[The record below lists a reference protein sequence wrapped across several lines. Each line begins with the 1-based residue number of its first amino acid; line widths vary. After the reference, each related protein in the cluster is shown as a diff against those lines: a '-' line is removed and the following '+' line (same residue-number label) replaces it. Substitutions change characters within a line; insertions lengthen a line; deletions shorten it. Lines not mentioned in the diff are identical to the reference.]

1 MGVESMPHYRT
12 HQLFPAASARCL
24 VGVAWQSW
32 AGWWPKIWY
41 HEAMA
46 SHLSSYPL
54 FHGYLTAQSDE
65 RHRGSAYTDRRLEYL
80 EKSLETWAKGMEEG
94 TIENARL
101 VESKESISRA
111 IDAAWQAV
119 PRDLDYLRT
128 LSEAHYNAL
137 DTIPAPNL
145 SNLAGRLKRVK
156 ATADHPIRTQ
166 LIELLEELVPLATQY
181 EFLRANA
188 VKRRPKT
195 DEEKAAEFQPPPS
208 SSAAVAAARTVL
220 ETAIDRTFQDLVSR
234 RRASNQRRLDSYFA
248 ARDKVLS
255 DPGFKGRGYTP
266 HTHLSAHRAGYSR
279 IIDQDGLSFL
289 HHVLVP
295 VTKKINDRYVDI
307 YEQDD
312 QTLEKSNALADK
324 EARHIRE
331 QFLYKSLSKLTP
343 ILEAKGDDVFDK
355 IQEVGRLNL
364 EGREGEFLV
373 SFKDGSSFRLRNA
386 VVFVVNQF
394 DTHFCRFPTTFHD
407 VKLPGGVSMPSPSE
421 ERMHTLFAPC
431 AEQQP
436 GPTKSKPRR

>member
-1 MGVESMPHYRT
+1 MTTY
-12 HQLFPAASARCL
+12 
-24 VGVAWQSW
+24 
-32 AGWWPKIWY
+32 
-41 HEAMA
+41 
-46 SHLSSYPL
+46 LSSYPL
-54 FHGYLTAQSDE
+54 LNKYLTTEADD
-65 RHRGSAYTDRRLEYL
+65 RHRGSAYTSRRMEYL
-80 EKSLETWAKGMEEG
+80 EKSLEAWAKGIDEG

-101 VESKESISRA
+101 VESKDSISRA

-128 LSEAHYNAL
+128 LSDAHYNAL

-156 ATADHPIRTQ
+156 ATAAHPIRTQ
-166 LIELLEELVPLATQY
+166 LIELLEELMPLATQY

-195 DEEKAAEFQPPPS
+195 PEEKAAEFQPPPS
-208 SSAAVAAARTVL
+208 SSAAVAAARKAL
-220 ETAIDRTFQDLVSR
+220 ETAIDRTFQDLVDR
-234 RRASNQRRLDSYFA
+234 RRSSNQRRLESYFS
-248 ARDKVLS
+248 ARDKTLA
-255 DPGFKGRGYTP
+255 DPEFKGRTYSP
-266 HTHLSAHRAGYSR
+266 YTHLSIRKAGYNR
-279 IIDQDGLSFL
+279 LMDQDGLSFL

-312 QTLEKSNALADK
+312 ETQAKSNALADK

-331 QFLYKSLSKLTP
+331 QFLYKSLSKITP
-343 ILEAKGDDVFDK
+343 ILEAKGDEVFDK
-355 IQEVGRLNL
+355 IEEIGELNL

-407 VKLPGGVSMPSPSE
+407 VKMPGGKPMPSPSE
-421 ERMHTLFAPC
+421 ERMHTLFAPR
-431 AEQQP
+431 AEQSDVIP
-436 GPTKSKPRR
+436 AKTRPRR

>member
-1 MGVESMPHYRT
+1 
-12 HQLFPAASARCL
+12 
-24 VGVAWQSW
+24 
-32 AGWWPKIWY
+32 
-41 HEAMA
+41 MA
-46 SHLSSYPL
+46 TYLSSYPL
-54 FHGYLTAQSDE
+54 LNKYLTSEADD
-65 RHRGSAYTDRRLEYL
+65 RHRGSACTSRRMEYL
-80 EKSLETWAKGMEEG
+80 EKSLEAWAKGMDEG

-101 VESKESISRA
+101 VESKDSISRA
-111 IDAAWQAV
+111 IDAAWRAV

-128 LSEAHYNAL
+128 LSDAHYNAL

-156 ATADHPIRTQ
+156 ATAAHPIRTQ
-166 LIELLEELVPLATQY
+166 LIELLEELMPLATQY

-195 DEEKAAEFQPPPS
+195 PEEKAAEFQPPPS
-208 SSAAVAAARTVL
+208 SSAAVAAARQAL
-220 ETAIDRTFQDLVSR
+220 ETAIDRTFQDLVDR

-248 ARDKVLS
+248 ARDKTLA
-255 DPGFKGRGYTP
+255 DPEFKGRTYSP
-266 HTHLSAHRAGYSR
+266 YNHLSIRKAGYNR
-279 IIDQDGLSFL
+279 LMDQDGLSFL

-312 QTLEKSNALADK
+312 ETQAKSNALADK

-331 QFLYKSLSKLTP
+331 QFLYKSLSKITP
-343 ILEAKGDDVFDK
+343 ILEAKGDETFDK
-355 IQEVGRLNL
+355 IEEIGELNL

-407 VKLPGGVSMPSPSE
+407 VKLPGGKPMPGPSE
-421 ERMHTLFAPC
+421 ERMHTLFAPR
-431 AEQQP
+431 AEQSDVIP
-436 GPTKSKPRR
+436 AKTRPRR